1 MRRIETFKAFK
12 AFESAALLE
21 EKIEQIC
28 ELYSDAKS
36 LEYILEEDGYDFHWK
51 LDTPNGSY
59 KIEGSLADMV
69 ARMMPGDSDILGAF
83 RVGFLSK
90 SKLCIEIWGADGTPF
105 PECSSRYADDV
116 RGDMQRLKSLL
127 EDHLDYLP
135 KGSVALVDG
144 GWAGFYRIEISI

>member
-21 EKIEQIC
+21 EKIAQIC

-59 KIEGSLADMV
+59 KIEGSLADMA
-69 ARMMPGDSDILGAF
+69 ARMMPGDS
-83 RVGFLSK
+83 LSK
-90 SKLCIEIWGADGTPF
+90 SKLYIEIWGADGTPF